1 MKKNYNYTR
10 RKLYLPEYGRH
21 IQEMIDS
28 LLEIEDR
35 RERNR
40 QARAVIAV
48 MGNLNPL
55 LRDTAD
61 FTHKLWDHLFIM
73 SDFQLDVDSPYP
85 QPSRQ
90 ELTASPRRMTYS
102 QGRITYKHYGKYV
115 ERMIRGLADERNPR
129 TVSRTV
135 DNLARYMRTKSYEY
149 NQEHPNNEV
158 IVKDIKR
165 MSGGAIQID
174 EVALNNLRSDYKQP
188 FSARLQKG
196 AQQHRQPHQQQRQQ
210 AEDDGEHRD
219 QQQVL
224 PLTQSVVDSAAL
236 APDGSYRMELTGVAK
251 TPSLYNV
258 IYDGERIPLL
268 LAGGDRLTLGSVGS
282 VIRNYTVEGSS
293 ESELLRQFYQAF
305 VTGAQQLENM
315 GTEFARKLTD
325 EERKSLIKEY
335 TAEYYRI
342 RREQLRFIIEH
353 KASLAA
359 VYALYQRLPGDT
371 YLFNGDSDVVYYR
384 TVAEALQESYPESPY
399 LQSLQAE
406 IARMDA
412 RISLTSQITEAR
424 HPDLELTD
432 IYGKKIRLSS
442 LAGKVVLLDFWSAE
456 LGSSNALNADLKE
469 LYRKYADA
477 PVGFEVYQV
486 AVDTSK
492 PLWITA
498 VQEQQLPWISVS
510 DLRGRSSVALGLYN
524 VQRLPANFL
533 IDKEGTIVAKNIY
546 GKSLEAKLD
555 ELTK

>member
-1 MKKNYNYTR
+1 MNKQTLFVTLTTAALMCGCQSSKVKISGRFVGGDAKNI
-10 RKLYLPEYGRH
+10 YLE
-21 IQEMIDS
+21 
-28 LLEIEDR
+28 
-35 RERNR
+35 
-40 QARAVIAV
+40 
-48 MGNLNPL
+48 
-55 LRDTAD
+55 
-61 FTHKLWDHLFIM
+61 
-73 SDFQLDVDSPYP
+73 
-85 QPSRQ
+85 
-90 ELTASPRRMTYS
+90 
-102 QGRITYKHYGKYV
+102 
-115 ERMIRGLADERNPR
+115 
-129 TVSRTV
+129 
-135 DNLARYMRTKSYEY
+135 
-149 NQEHPNNEV
+149 
-158 IVKDIKR
+158 
-165 MSGGAIQID
+165 
-174 EVALNNLRSDYKQP
+174 
-188 FSARLQKG
+188 
-196 AQQHRQPHQQQRQQ
+196 
-210 AEDDGEHRD
+210 
-219 QQQVL
+219 QVL

-359 VYALYQRLPGDT
+359 VYALY
-371 YLFNGDSDVVYYR
+371 R

-510 DLRGRSSVALGLYN
+510 DLRGHSSVALGLYN